1 MLFSALKRIFIRLFQ
16 PLKALF
22 FGAYLHKLFL
32 TLFNFQGTFARFA
45 SFLILPHSKFIVK
58 KKFCFRKTFFKLCSL
73 CCVQIGAVPRGLANI
88 HPSSENVKH
97 FFHFLASFLF
107 FSLFPPP
114 GHAQTVEQGL
124 PDWPGGPIVLLIAA
138 PCENGVSP
146 LTQ

>member
-1 MLFSALKRIFIRLFQ
+1 MLFQLSKEFSYGLFQ

-73 CCVQIGAVPRGLANI
+73 CCVQISAVPRGLANI
-88 HPSSENVKH
+88 HPVSTIVKH
-97 FFHFLASFLF
+97 FFHFSASFF
-107 FSLFPPP
+107 RSSLFLSFSPSNPRKRAAK
-114 GHAQTVEQGL
+114 GRVAKCTAQTITVT
-124 PDWPGGPIVLLIAA
+124 PYIF
-138 PCENGVSP
+138 
-146 LTQ
+146 